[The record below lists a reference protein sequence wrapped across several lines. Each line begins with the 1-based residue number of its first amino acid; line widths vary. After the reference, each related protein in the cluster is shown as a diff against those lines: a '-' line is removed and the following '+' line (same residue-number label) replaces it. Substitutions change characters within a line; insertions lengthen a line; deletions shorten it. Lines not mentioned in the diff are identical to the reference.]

1 MRYLFLVL
9 LLITLSPLQLFAAEQ
24 QELPAFTDI
33 VTDASRQEND
43 FGLSRQQPDSF
54 SVVLKPRYEAI
65 LAAEVDAKV
74 KKIVKEFGQSFR
86 KGQPLLQLD
95 ATLYTLLLKKAQA
108 IQAKEQSIFDAVAAL
123 YKNKSR
129 SIIELEEARV
139 NLSIAKSEAAFARH
153 NLARCTVRAP
163 YDGRVEQLAVN
174 EQEWVKTGDPLLKI
188 VADSTLLARTLVP
201 ARYLSS
207 FTLGKE
213 VEIVLHDGQKITG
226 KVSHL
231 GAVMDSASQTFEI
244 DVEVP
249 NTEGKLIGG
258 MTGKLIRPE
267 MSDE

>member
-65 LAAEVDAKV
+65 LAAEVV
-74 KKIVKEFGQSFR
+74 
-86 KGQPLLQLD
+86 LQLD